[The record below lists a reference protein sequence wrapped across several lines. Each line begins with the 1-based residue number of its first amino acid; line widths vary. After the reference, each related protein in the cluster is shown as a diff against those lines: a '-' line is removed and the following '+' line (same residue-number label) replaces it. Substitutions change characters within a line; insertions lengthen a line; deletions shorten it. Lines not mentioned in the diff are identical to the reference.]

1 MKLECKGLTKVYK
14 KTKALDGF
22 DFSFTSGIYGLLG
35 PNGAGKTTLMNLIT
49 DNLKPTSGE
58 ILYDERSIKELG
70 ALYRARIGFMPQ
82 QQNIYSA
89 FTVERFLW
97 YMAGLKGMKKPEAEN
112 DIARL
117 LEQVNLSEDKKKRLG
132 ELSGGMKQR
141 ALLAQALLGRPEIII
156 LDEPT
161 AGVDPK
167 ERVQMRN
174 IISQVGFESII
185 IVATHVVSDIQ
196 FIAKEVLL
204 LDKGKII
211 KKGSPGTLCK
221 DIQGKVFEIIT
232 DDAGF
237 DDVRSKYKVVNVY
250 KDEDIIRIRVVSD
263 IIPVLDKTALIG
275 ISTGEASDTVLIP
288 VNEVKPDLE
297 DLYLYYFE

>member
-1 MKLECKGLTKVYK
+1 MKLECKGLTKDYK
-14 KTKALDGF
+14 KTRALDGF
-22 DFSFTSGIYGLLG
+22 SFEFTPGIYGLLG

-58 ILYDERSIKELG
+58 VLYDGKPIKELG
-70 ALYRARIGFMPQ
+70 ASYRARIGFMPQ
-82 QQNIYSA
+82 QQNIYPA

-97 YMAGLKGMKKPEAEN
+97 YMAGLKGIQKPEAEEN
-112 DIARL
+112 ITGL
-117 LEQVNLSEDKKKRLG
+117 LKQVNLYEDRKKRLG

-167 ERVQMRN
+167 ERIQMRN
-174 IISQVGFESII
+174 IISRVGFESII
-185 IVATHVVSDIQ
+185 IIATHVVPDIQ

-204 LDKGKII
+204 LAKGRVI
-211 KKGSPGTLCK
+211 KEGAPGVLSRGM
-221 DIQGKVFEIIT
+221 QGKVFEITT

-237 DDVRSKYKVVNVY
+237 EIVNNTYKVVNVY
-250 KDEDIIRIRVVSD
+250 KDEDVIRVRVVSD
-263 IIPVLDKTALIG
+263 TVPLSEEGK
-275 ISTGEASDTVLIP
+275 EAAGQGFFTVC
-288 VNEVKPDLE
+288 EVKPDLE
-297 DLYLYYFE
+297 DLYLYHFE